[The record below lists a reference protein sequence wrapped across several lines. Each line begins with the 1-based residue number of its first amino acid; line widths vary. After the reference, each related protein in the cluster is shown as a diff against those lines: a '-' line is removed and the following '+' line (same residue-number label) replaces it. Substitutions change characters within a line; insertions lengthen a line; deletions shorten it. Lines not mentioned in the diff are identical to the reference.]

1 MRIAHEKFERLVR
14 EENRRVMKALAP
26 ALRTMAEKVTIIAAD
41 HPSPSERGRTGADDL
56 LGLYEGV
63 SLTDRRVGDMETVAD
78 VITLFRIPLMRI
90 CKTEEG
96 LREEIRITII
106 HELGHYFGFEEGD
119 LESRGL

>member
-63 SLTDRRVGDMETVAD
+63 SLTDRRVDDMETVAD
-78 VITLFRIPLMRI
+78 VITLFRLPLMRNATARKGCARKYGSPSSTSWVI
-90 CKTEEG
+90 ISGSKKTIS
-96 LREEIRITII
+96 R
-106 HELGHYFGFEEGD
+106 
-119 LESRGL
+119 SRGL